1 MSDNIKQE
9 STESLQTK
17 EQEQQAGSNKRTL
30 EAENDK
36 AAKKAFKEKK
46 KEKQPT
52 DPAKKKK
59 RRKIIL
65 FVVIGVLVLL
75 FILSKLF
82 GGNGAAAVVT
92 TTQAQIGDLQQTI
105 DTSGTVKTEES
116 KVYFSNVDVKVGEVK
131 VQAGDAVKAGDVL
144 LTYDANDLAAA
155 KERAELKKQ
164 SAEGSYLNSVQT
176 NQEKLGDLSEAST
189 NLEVL
194 DQQIADTEAYIK
206 NLEAK
211 ISKKKSDLAHE
222 GALLQISLIDWQ
234 DQPDSDE
241 YQNLQKLVQLN
252 NYEQQNNE
260 QIKS

>member
-9 STESLQTK
+9 SVESLQTK

-46 KEKQPT
+46 KKKPA

-131 VQAGDAVKAGDVL
+131 AQAGDAVKAGDVL

-155 KERAELKKQ
+155 KER
-164 SAEGSYLNSVQT
+164 
-176 NQEKLGDLSEAST
+176 
-189 NLEVL
+189 
-194 DQQIADTEAYIK
+194 
-206 NLEAK
+206 
-211 ISKKKSDLAHE
+211 
-222 GALLQISLIDWQ
+222 
-234 DQPDSDE
+234 
-241 YQNLQKLVQLN
+241 QN
-252 NYEQQNNE
+252 
-260 QIKS
+260 